1 MTAKTSRKLS
11 ENNAIS
17 LLKRDHRIVDRLF
30 AMFDAAR
37 DRRDKKA
44 VAHKICR
51 VLAVHMAIEEELL
64 YPQAHKALPED
75 DGVNEAEVEHIS
87 AKVLIADIESL
98 NVADEKY
105 NATVTVLG
113 EYIRHH
119 VKEEET
125 EMFPQLQRTDLD
137 LEAIGSQMAARRLE
151 LLAQENI
158 NEESLPTAANHTKDG
173 KKKNGARASK
183 TATPSAESRTHRDR
197 AMNH

>member
-1 MTAKTSRKLS
+1 
-11 ENNAIS
+11 
-17 LLKRDHRIVDRLF
+17 
-30 AMFDAAR
+30 
-37 DRRDKKA
+37 
-44 VAHKICR
+44 
-51 VLAVHMAIEEELL
+51 LL
-64 YPQAHKALPED
+64 YPQAHKALVDD

-137 LEAIGSQMAARRLE
+137 LDAIGSQMAARRLE

-158 NEESLPTAANHTKDG
+158 DEASLPTAANHAKDG
-173 KKKNGARASK
+173 EKKNGARASK
-183 TATPSAESRTHRDR
+183 TATHSAESRTHRDR
-197 AMNH
+197 SMNH